1 MTPNIPSMSSTSL
14 VDTWL
19 SGVDESWLPTLDRC
33 RVSLERAADAVREA
47 RARGRVTLPGDA
59 HVLRALRAP
68 MGHVRV
74 LIVGQDP
81 YPTLGNA
88 VGLAFS
94 GEPDAAIPA
103 SLRNIFRELRSDV
116 GVGEPSGPD
125 LSPWAQRG
133 VLLLNRVLVVEE
145 GSPGSLRKTGWE
157 DVTLGIVRALA
168 ARGGP
173 LVAILW
179 GNDAAALGTEL
190 RGIPKVISVH
200 PSPLSAHR
208 GFFGSKPFSKA
219 NAALIAQGANPID
232 WSLPASVP
240 TLFDESADS

>member
-1 MTPNIPSMSSTSL
+1 VLSS
-14 VDTWL
+14 
-19 SGVDESWLPTLDRC
+19 
-33 RVSLERAADAVREA
+33 
-47 RARGRVTLPGDA
+47 RGQGRITLPADDN
-59 HVLRALRAP
+59 VLRALRAP
-68 MGHVRV
+68 LQDVRV

-81 YPTLGNA
+81 YPTAGNA

-94 GEPDAAIPA
+94 GDASASIPA

-116 GVGEPSGPD
+116 GVGAPTTPD
-125 LSPWAQRG
+125 LSPWASQG

-157 DVTLGIVRALA
+157 EVTLEIVRALA
-168 ARGGP
+168 QRGGP

-179 GNDAAALGTEL
+179 GNDAAALGVEL
-190 RGIPKVISVH
+190 RNITKIISVH

-219 NAALIAQGANPID
+219 NAALVKLGAAPID
-232 WSLPASVP
+232 WSLPVGS
-240 TLFDESADS
+240 D